1 MSESS
6 HWHNISMEFIL
17 KTNEPRTEP
26 WEHRI
31 QFPTFSNSGAM
42 GKIAEIGEYKLKRLR
57 WKSIPM

>member
-6 HWHNISMEFIL
+6 YWHNISMEFIL

-57 WKSIPM
+57 